1 MTKIF
6 NVLDFGAKADGITLD
21 SPAIQKAVDEATRQ
35 GGGTVYFPKGSY
47 VLATV
52 FLKDNVHIKFEKGT
66 FILGS
71 LNFYDFA
78 QQEEIDFPIYQD
90 QSHTYFHLGMFVGI
104 GVNNISITGK
114 ATIDMRSVW
123 DEDDVRKIVHRG
135 PKPISLKEC
144 NNVVL
149 ADFEIKY
156 ATDLA
161 IYFAGC
167 NDVDIHGIKMKVY
180 IDGISPDN
188 CKNVDIYDCDIEAGD
203 DAIVFKSSYTLNRID
218 ICKNMR
224 IRDCRLKSR
233 CSAIKFGTE
242 TNGGFEDI
250 DINGIYIYDSRIS
263 GISIESVDG
272 AIIDGITVRN
282 VEMVNTNGLLFVHLG
297 KRMRGPE
304 GREIGEIRNITF
316 ENITADG
323 PYVPYDIVPAY
334 YNFFQTQEW
343 FQYPWIFDPRNNKNN
358 TIDFKYNGQDT
369 PWQFSNNMCGLPGKP
384 IKNLTLRNVH
394 LKVNGGVKEYSKEVP
409 TECGPYPEINS
420 YGNILPAKGIY
431 FRHVENLV
439 MDNVTVDS
447 FYPDARE
454 DFVFE
459 DVTGQF

>member
-21 SPAIQKAVDEATRQ
+21 SPAVQKAVDEANQ
-35 GGGTVYFPKGSY
+35 AGGGTVYFPKGIY

-90 QSHTYFHLGMFVGI
+90 QSHTYFHLSMFVGI
-104 GVNNISITGK
+104 GVNNISITGQ

-135 PKPISLKEC
+135 PKTIGLKEC

-149 ADFEIKY
+149 SDFEIKY

-218 ICKNMR
+218 ICKDIR

-323 PYVPYDIVPAY
+323 PYTPYDIVPAY
-334 YNFFQTQEW
+334 YLFFQSQEW

-358 TIDFKYNGQDT
+358 TIDFKYNGQNT

-394 LKVNGGVKEYSKEVP
+394 LKVNGGVTEYKKEVP

-447 FYPDARE
+447 FFPDARE

-459 DVTGQF
+459 DVTGNF

>member
-21 SPAIQKAVDEATRQ
+21 SPAIQKAVDEASKQ
-35 GGGTVYFPKGSY
+35 GGGIVYFPKGIY

-90 QSHTYFHLGMFVGI
+90 QSHTYFHLSMFVGI
-104 GVNNISITGK
+104 GVNNISITGQ

-135 PKPISLKEC
+135 PKTIGLKEC

-218 ICKNMR
+218 ICKDIR
-224 IRDCRLKSR
+224 IRDCKLKSR

-323 PYVPYDIVPAY
+323 PYVPYDVVPPY
-334 YNFFQTQEW
+334 YLFFQADTW
-343 FQYPWIFDPRNNKNN
+343 FQYPWIFDPRNNKNS

-409 TECGPYPEINS
+409 TECPPYPEINS